1 MLGQFGW
8 VVLWENFVSFKLIN
22 NNRGMEMSDFKW
34 DDHALGTLVMG
45 LGALW
50 QAVGKQWNGYVNALR
65 EKCSPI
71 HQFDTAARQMWMWM
85 SCSWLNCHFEMKKNA
100 NLCIWDKRKFAIV
113 IKQAVQHSDG
123 ITILFWILIITQ
135 LDYRFAFSHSFWY
148 HYAISWSN
156 RMFVI
161 PSRTVMR
168 VSRCQL
174 LMFA

>member
-123 ITILFWILIITQ
+123 ITILFWILNF
-135 LDYRFAFSHSFWY
+135 DYYPTWLPVCIQPFVLISLYYLLIKSHVCY
-148 HYAISWSN
+148 TIADGYAGE
-156 RMFVI
+156 
-161 PSRTVMR
+161 
-168 VSRCQL
+168 
-174 LMFA
+174 